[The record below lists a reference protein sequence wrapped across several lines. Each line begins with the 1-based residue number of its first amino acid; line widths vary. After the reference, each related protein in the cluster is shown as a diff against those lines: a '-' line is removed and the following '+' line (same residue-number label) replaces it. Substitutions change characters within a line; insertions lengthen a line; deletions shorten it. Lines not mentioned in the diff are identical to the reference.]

1 MTPQRLPP
9 EAAAAE
15 TTERVRRLWDKR
27 AARYDRGARLA
38 ERLLLGDGRAWLC
51 SQARG
56 EVLEVAIGTGR
67 NLPHYPADVRLT
79 GLDLSP
85 AMLEV
90 ARRRAAEMGR
100 AVDLRVGDAQ
110 ALDFPDA
117 SFDSTVCTLALC
129 SIPDDRQALA
139 ELHRVLRPGGRLLLL
154 DHIPAE
160 PRLVRAL
167 QALLER
173 FKKLLGGEH
182 LLRRPLSQVLAL
194 GFEVEQRERSK
205 WGIIERLVARKPA

>member
-67 NLPHYPADVRLT
+67 NLPYYPADVRLT

-90 ARRRAAEMGR
+90 ARRRAAELGR
-100 AVDLRVGDAQ
+100 AVDLLGEHMAENDQRLLGPLAAAVGFFGQLQLHVGGDLGHP
-110 ALDFPDA
+110 LDGDG
-117 SFDSTVCTLALC
+117 
-129 SIPDDRQALA
+129 RQAD
-139 ELHRVLRPGGRLLLL
+139 V
-154 DHIPAE
+154 D
-160 PRLVRAL
+160 
-167 QALLER
+167 
-173 FKKLLGGEH
+173 LLGEVRDAGW
-182 LLRRPLSQVLAL
+182 SQA
-194 GFEVEQRERSK
+194 GTRSC
-205 WGIIERLVARKPA
+205 P

>member
-1 MTPQRLPP
+1 MTPQRQPA
-9 EAAAAE
+9 EAGLTE

-27 AARYDRGARLA
+27 AARYDRGMKLM

-51 SQARG
+51 SRARG

-85 AMLEV
+85 GMLEV
-90 ARRRAAEMGR
+90 ARRRAEALGR

-117 SFDSTVCTLALC
+117 SFDSAVCALALC

-139 ELHRVLRPGGRLLLL
+139 ELYRVLRPGGRLLLL
-154 DHIPAE
+154 DHIPAK
-160 PRLVRAL
+160 PRPVRAL

-173 FKKLLGGEH
+173 FKQLLGGEH
-182 LLRRPLSQVLAL
+182 LLRRPLGQVLAL

-205 WGIIERLVARKPA
+205 WGIIERLAARKPG